1 MSALCTPFVPSLK
14 EVLFSPSPAEPRPWA
29 RTGRPSQ
36 KSRWVKLGLGLAL
49 NALGLV
55 LIWQGLVPTGVGA

>member
-14 EVLFSPSPAEPRPWA
+14 ELLCGSAALRPAA

-36 KSRWVKLGLGLAL
+36 RPRWAKLGLGLSL